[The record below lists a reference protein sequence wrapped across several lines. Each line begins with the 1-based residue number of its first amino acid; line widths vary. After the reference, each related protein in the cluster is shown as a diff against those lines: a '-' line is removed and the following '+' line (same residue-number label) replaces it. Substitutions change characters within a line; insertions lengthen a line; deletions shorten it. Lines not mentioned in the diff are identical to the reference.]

1 MVIRYYQH
9 VNYSAAFK
17 IQHLSSLNNILN
29 STLNIPFT
37 DLYKK
42 NCFVIITMTVVLI
55 QVVYCSIRESL
66 SSVIIN
72 IFCFIQEGSVSAAYQ
87 WCQAWLTSYSYNWL
101 VKHIYMLY

>member
-1 MVIRYYQH
+1 MRYYQH

-17 IQHLSSLNNILN
+17 IQHLSSLNNILS
-29 STLNIPFT
+29 STFIPFT

-42 NCFVIITMTVVLI
+42 YFVIITMTVVLI

-66 SSVIIN
+66 SSAIIN
-72 IFCFIQEGSVSAAYQ
+72 IFCFIQEGSVSAAFQ